1 MFKVHVTKKKENIGS
16 WVKNRPAKAGDTE
29 DAGLIPGLGEDP
41 LEEDNGNPLQYSR
54 LENPMDRG
62 DSGYSPQ
69 GRKKSQT
76 RLSMHTQV

>member
-1 MFKVHVTKKKENIGS
+1 MGFLGGSNGKESAYN
-16 WVKNRPAKAGDTE
+16 AGDL
-29 DAGLIPGLGEDP
+29 GLIPGWGEDP

-62 DSGYSPQ
+62 DAGYSPQ
-69 GRKKSQT
+69 GRKKSHT